1 MFVVT
6 KMILVSAP
14 ASDTFEPVMCLNQH
28 TTVDHQVLEERLAK
42 RRQVVEYKEAID
54 TEREEARKERISS
67 LRSILSQKV
76 LNGQLLERQNDEL
89 TDQYKF
95 KLFNLYE
102 ELDKG
107 NVGQKG

>member
-1 MFVVT
+1 M
-6 KMILVSAP
+6 SGP
-14 ASDTFEPVMCLNQH
+14 ANDAFEPFTCLNQRA
-28 TTVDHQVLEERLAK
+28 TVDHQVLEERLAK
-42 RRQVVEYKEAID
+42 RRQVVEYKEAMD
-54 TEREEARKERISS
+54 MEREEVRKERISS

-76 LNGQLLERQNDEL
+76 LNGQLLEQQNDEL
-89 TDQYKF
+89 TDQYQC